1 MKARRRNDGNQYLHR
16 ASPKYRD
23 DVKRKLHAYHVFIQ
37 TGLICQGLLQDFSVD
52 IPGSSGPPSDPGYA
66 PSDPGS
72 RPPNSSSQPRYASGF
87 LNCSWIPRK
96 TTSSRN
102 SSPNEPIP
110 IKCRASNSQLERK
123 FWANPRILKGDVV
136 PVDFVSGAL
145 PHCVALPLG
154 PQQESLLGCDG
165 LLVEPLDRA
174 PCFCMGSIAPRGA
187 AGSRPPIT
195 SPASSPPAMARYK
208 GHRANRRFRPLH
220 W

>member
-1 MKARRRNDGNQYLHR
+1 MLASLYKVESRRCPQAKNDRANCGRLRLREFADRWRSEKPLYGKPRRRDVAQDPLDEVRGNG
-16 ASPKYRD
+16 AD
-23 DVKRKLHAYHVFIQ
+23 DIVAHILA
-37 TGLICQGLLQDFSVD
+37 
-52 IPGSSGPPSDPGYA
+52 
-66 PSDPGS
+66 
-72 RPPNSSSQPRYASGF
+72 F
-87 LNCSWIPRK
+87 L
-96 TTSSRN
+96 
-102 SSPNEPIP
+102 
-110 IKCRASNSQLERK
+110 
-123 FWANPRILKGDVV
+123 GDVV